1 MFLLLCLSEY
11 IIHPGKAPD
20 KTTRAI
26 SRSGWLLPDGGPK
39 LCWERVRQTGGYRLF
54 FILLK
59 VRTTQTAI
67 TTAATI
73 KSISLWKY
81 RLNNN
86 KTKSM
91 ICKIGNNFL
100 IYFSSSNSDL
110 LSRVYHTLQWKN
122 TPICQSLPFFLRTQR
137 LPQNAPYRTKGRMPS
152 PRWYPAFARSCLPFR
167 VVLPRNLW

>member
-1 MFLLLCLSEY
+1 MRLSYFQFLPLSDFLHLKSANIKIVSSIFSFINSELLNQAEYTTPSRKAPAKQKEQPTETDGSCPRVEDGPSGISLLKLLRVSEVLLL
-11 IIHPGKAPD
+11 G
-20 KTTRAI
+20 RAC
-26 SRSGWLLPDGGPK
+26 SKP
-39 LCWERVRQTGGYRLF
+39 CQERVRQTGSYRLF

-100 IYFSSSNSDL
+100 ICFSSSNSDL
-110 LSRVYHTLQWKN
+110 LN
-122 TPICQSLPFFLRTQR
+122 
-137 LPQNAPYRTKGRMPS
+137 
-152 PRWYPAFARSCLPFR
+152 
-167 VVLPRNLW
+167 